1 MNPLEGLDD
10 WFDGI
15 VVPTVRLG
23 AGNYIGVTGSV
34 SMAFDVDSASADAF
48 GRLRVSSP
56 VNLFD
61 STLEYTEKAL
71 QWNDYSTGTAQAAY
85 STNEPAVLLSVSQGN
100 AMYARQ
106 TKQYHRYQPGK
117 SQLILAT
124 FLMDDTGLLH
134 WPVDV
139 AQRVGYFDPQ
149 NGIFFEV
156 DGGVPAFV
164 RRYTSL
170 DGLVREE
177 RVVQNDWQDPLK
189 GYLPTLV
196 TLDVTKVQIV
206 MIDLEWLGVGRVR
219 VGFVIDGKPYIVHT
233 FNASNEA
240 EYVYMATANL
250 PIRYEIESGPTLTG
264 TFTFKQICCSVMSEG
279 GQEEEAGPSFTAG
292 NGATTKSI
300 TTRRPL
306 ISIRP
311 RLTYGAKVNHAVIVP
326 LDYQFYA
333 EDKPTYFEVVYGGVL
348 TSGSFANFDTTH
360 SAVEVDKEATAIVGG
375 LVLADAYVPAATS
388 NQSKLIGSMVRDAMT
403 RLPLALTIGGG
414 HPTGTPSDILTVVA
428 TSMDSQQ
435 AATDSAASIRWR
447 ELR

>member
-15 VVPTVRLG
+15 VTPPVKMG
-23 AGNYIGVTGSV
+23 SGSYIGITGSV
-34 SMAFDVDSASADAF
+34 AIAFDTDSASADAF
-48 GRLRVSSP
+48 GRLRTSTP
-56 VNLFD
+56 VNVFD
-61 STLEYTEKAL
+61 STLEYTEKVL
-71 QWNDYSTGTAQAAY
+71 QWQDWSTGTAQAAY
-85 STNEPAVLLSVSQGN
+85 SVNEPAVLLSVSQGN

-124 FLMDDTGLLH
+124 FLMDDTGIAQF
-134 WPVDV
+134 PVDV
-139 AQRVGYFDPQ
+139 AQRVGYFDNE

-177 RVVQNDWQDPLK
+177 RVVQSNWEQPLN
-189 GYLPTLV
+189 GTLPSLV

-219 VGFVIDGKPYIVHT
+219 VGFVIDGTAYVVHT

-250 PIRYEIESGPTLTG
+250 PVRYEIESGPVMTG
-264 TFTFKQICCSVMSEG
+264 TYTLKQICCSVMSEG
-279 GQEEEAGPSFTAG
+279 GQEEEAGPTFTAG
-292 NGATTKSI
+292 NGPTRHSV

-311 RLTYGAKVNHAVIVP
+311 RLTYGSKTNRGLIVP
-326 LDYQFYA
+326 LDYNFYA
-333 EDKPTYFEVVYGGVL
+333 EDVATYFEVVYGGVL
-348 TSGSFANFDTTH
+348 TSGSFSNFDTTH
-360 SAVEVDKEATAIVGG
+360 SAVEVDKSATEITGG
-375 LVLADAYVPAATS
+375 LVLADAYVPANTQGQAR
-388 NQSKLIGSMVRDAMT
+388 LIGSMVKDAIT
-403 RLPLALTIGGG
+403 RLPLALNIAGA

-428 TSMDSQQ
+428 TSI
-435 AATDSAASIRWR
+435 AGGATDTAASIRWR